1 MTLIELLVTVLVL
14 GLGVVGTWIGR
25 VFGGAPGALAGLAL
39 GLLSLPALAALAGAI
54 ESRFFRGSNRG
65 PACLCG
71 SHQLRTEW
79 TLQGGTVH
87 HCSCGEAYVRDGP
100 RVFRKT
106 PTGAL
111 HPYLRWHWW
120 RGWTTN
126 GLAPPRLDAPYR
138 G

>member
-71 SHQLRTEW
+71 SRELRSEW
-79 TLQGGTVH
+79 TANGGTVH
-87 HCSCGEAYVRDGP
+87 RCGCGEAYVRDAG

-106 PTGAL
+106 PAGAL
-111 HPYLRWHWW
+111 RPYVRWHWR
-120 RGWTTN
+120 RGWSAE
-126 GLAPPRLDAPYR
+126 GLKPSRLDAPYR
-138 G
+138 